1 MSESE
6 RDGLRR
12 AARTAGAAEGSALR
26 YSAVAARRGDPTT
39 VVAEFERTAYDGSGL
54 GARPDGLGDVYWSLW
69 LVQRLRVRLTESR
82 AQRGAVAGLES
93 GTAFVD
99 GLHAA
104 LSAVAHDAMGD
115 GDSAA
120 ACLERAAAA
129 AATAAREP
137 NPVPESGAS
146 EVRR

>member
-12 AARTAGAAEGSALR
+12 AALTAGGAEGSALR
-26 YSAVAARRGDPTT
+26 YSAKAARTGDPAT
-39 VVAEFERTAYDGSGL
+39 VVAEFERTAYAVSGL

-69 LVQRLRVRLTESR
+69 LVQRLRVRLAESR
-82 AQRGAVAGLES
+82 AQRGAVAGLAS
-93 GTAFVD
+93 CDAFVD

-104 LSAVAHDAMGD
+104 LSAVAHAAMGD

-129 AATAAREP
+129 AATAAREA
-137 NPVPESGAS
+137 NPVPENGTSD
-146 EVRR
+146 VRR